1 MRDEAELRAQIDD
14 LDAFLDWMIGRG
26 EGGSGLMDR
35 IVGIL
40 EFRNGI
46 AYVLGLPQICPHK
59 HCGEDHDGAT
69 KEMLER
75 ARLIAN
81 KLRREKESRV
91 N

>member
-1 MRDEAELRAQIDD
+1 MRDEAELRAAIDD
-14 LDAFLDWMIGRG
+14 LDVFLEWLIGR
-26 EGGSGLMDR
+26 GGSGLQER

-46 AYVLGLPQICPHK
+46 AYVLGLAQICPLK